1 MSKSLGRN
9 IRQARLTQMQ
19 NCFALLAAFLAALL
33 SVSGAQA
40 DDRRQRIQQEQADIF
55 VRENAEVIHYVSE
68 MKAKGYSFIEV
79 RDFAEYGNE
88 LAAASKKI
96 LMIGSYRRTP
106 NGIEVLF
113 PVKAIG
119 SNFVMIPVDSSE
131 AELITR
137 NYIQKG
143 CHAINDN
150 YCEIAP
156 IAVVG
161 TATMCTSHNDRLG
174 IDMHKPCFQVESSH
188 ELETAYW
195 RTLGRSRQV
204 Q

>member
-1 MSKSLGRN
+1 LS
-9 IRQARLTQMQ
+9 
-19 NCFALLAAFLAALL
+19 AAFLAALL
-33 SVSGAQA
+33 SSGQA
-40 DDRRQRIQQEQADIF
+40 EDRRQRIQQEQAEIF
-55 VRENAEVIHYVSE
+55 VRENAEVIRYVSE
-68 MKAKGYSFIEV
+68 MKAKGYTFIEV
-79 RDFAEYGNE
+79 REFAEFGNE
-88 LAAASKKI
+88 FAAANKKI

-119 SNFVMIPVDSSE
+119 RDFVMVPVDSSD
-131 AELITR
+131 AEPTTR
-137 NYIQKG
+137 DYIQKG

-161 TATMCTSHNDRLG
+161 TAIMCTSHNDRLG
-174 IDMHKPCFQVESSH
+174 IDMHKPCFQVESSN
-188 ELETAYW
+188 EMETAYW

-204 Q
+204 R